1 MSHSKGKCLFFLKQH
16 VTKKKNCQKIQTGW
30 FPWQPTRIIGIL
42 WRITVA
48 LLIFMIERS
57 FKVPFRTLWK
67 FYHLECLNQLSW
79 LFGYHG
85 NRKTMRNSHYFAFL
99 TLLPCS
105 FVNMHDRKTIQSF
118 FSKTLGVLPSRVL
131 KLVFMFTWLP
141 W

>member
-1 MSHSKGKCLFFLKQH
+1 MSLLFETTCYKKEKLSKNTNWLVSMATNQNNRYSLEDTNSP
-16 VTKKKNCQKIQTGW
+16 VT
-30 FPWQPTRIIGIL
+30 
-42 WRITVA
+42 